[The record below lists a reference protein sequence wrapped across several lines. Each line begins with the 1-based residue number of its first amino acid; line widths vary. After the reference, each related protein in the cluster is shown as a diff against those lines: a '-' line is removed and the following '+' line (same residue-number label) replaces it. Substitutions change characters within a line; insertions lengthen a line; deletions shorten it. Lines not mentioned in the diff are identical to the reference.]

1 MVNTK
6 FTIPVNEM
14 PMSNLYGVSSSLTK
28 VNAIYFPPQSNMS
41 DFVVW
46 NPWRENA
53 AKMSD
58 FGDDEYPG
66 MVCVEA
72 AQASK
77 RVSIARGEKVV
88 ASHTIAVMD

>member
-1 MVNTK
+1 MATEKKEVNRTSIS
-6 FTIPVNEM
+6 TI
-14 PMSNLYGVSSSLTK
+14 SLLL
-28 VNAIYFPPQSNMS
+28 QSNKT

-46 NPWRENA
+46 NPWKENA

-58 FGDDEYPG
+58 FGDEDYPG

-77 RVSIARGEKVV
+77 RVSIAKGGKFV

>member
-1 MVNTK
+1 MTYLNATA
-6 FTIPVNEM
+6 I
-14 PMSNLYGVSSSLTK
+14 SL
-28 VNAIYFPPQSNMS
+28 QSNMS

-46 NPWRENA
+46 NPWKENA

-77 RVSIARGEKVV
+77 RVSIAKGDKFA